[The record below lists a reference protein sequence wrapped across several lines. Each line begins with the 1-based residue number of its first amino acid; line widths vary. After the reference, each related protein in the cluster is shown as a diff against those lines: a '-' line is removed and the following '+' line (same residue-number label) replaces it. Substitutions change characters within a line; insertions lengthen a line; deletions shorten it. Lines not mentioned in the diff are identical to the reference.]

1 MKIMNGIDIIEVD
14 RIKESIDEYG
24 DAFLNRVYTKNEQ
37 KYCNESDK
45 MKYQRYAARFA
56 AKEAIYK
63 AISQN
68 IENTEDLSW
77 NTIEILNDENGKPY
91 ANLKSLKLSEIKCM
105 DLSISHIEKY
115 AVASFSIIFN
125 E

>member
-1 MKIMNGIDIIEVD
+1 MEIMNGIDIIEVD

-24 DAFLNRVYTKNEQ
+24 DAFLNRVYTQQEQ
-37 KYCNESDK
+37 KYCNESEK

-63 AISQN
+63 AISKN

-77 NTIEILNDENGKPY
+77 NKIEILNNEKGKPF
-91 ANLKSLKLSEIKCM
+91 ANLERLKLKEIKSM

-115 AVASFSIIFN
+115 AVASFSIIFD

>member
-1 MKIMNGIDIIEVD
+1 MEIMNGIDIIEVD

-24 DAFLNRVYTKNEQ
+24 DAFLNRVYTQQEQ
-37 KYCNESDK
+37 KYCNESKK

-63 AISQN
+63 AISKN

-77 NTIEILNDENGKPY
+77 NKIEILNDEKGKPF
-91 ANLKSLKLSEIKCM
+91 ANLERLKLKEIKSM

-115 AVASFSIIFN
+115 AVASFSIIFD